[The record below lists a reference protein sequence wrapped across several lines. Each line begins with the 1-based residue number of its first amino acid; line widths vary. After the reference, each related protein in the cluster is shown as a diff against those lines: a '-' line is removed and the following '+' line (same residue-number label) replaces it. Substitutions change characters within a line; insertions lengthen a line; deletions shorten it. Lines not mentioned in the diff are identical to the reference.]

1 MALGQAIG
9 RWGNFANQEVYGL
22 PVTNPAHQWFPMS
35 VFIEATGQYHY
46 ALFFYEC
53 VFNLILCA
61 LLVFVI
67 MPRSKRNGL
76 VFWCYM
82 LGYGICRA
90 IMEGYREEIYIQRTA
105 GMPMNQIVAALIAVA
120 AAVVLIRW
128 AYQAWRAKQVLELS
142 DDLVVLSSRG
152 KVKVDADGNI
162 IRVKDGESEDEANQV
177 EELGETETPEAE
189 ETSSEAEPS
198 TEAEDNQ

>member
-1 MALGQAIG
+1 
-9 RWGNFANQEVYGL
+9 
-22 PVTNPAHQWFPMS
+22 
-35 VFIEATGQYHY
+35 
-46 ALFFYEC
+46 
-53 VFNLILCA
+53 
-61 LLVFVI
+61 
-67 MPRSKRNGL
+67 MPKAKRNGL
-76 VFWCYM
+76 IFWSYM

-120 AAVVLIRW
+120 AAAVLIRW

-162 IRVKDGESEDEANQV
+162 IRVKSDEAEDEEAA
-177 EELGETETPEAE
+177 EDAAEETPATEDVPAEAESADEAE
-189 ETSSEAEPS
+189 E
-198 TEAEDNQ
+198 QK